1 MSRFAAAR
9 LGVGFQAVS
18 ERLRVVSGA
27 GGVTQGRHSTSP
39 QEAAAVGNLSMESV
53 EHMLL

>member
-1 MSRFAAAR
+1 MSRFVAAR